1 MWHEQRKQERRIRGM
16 MVDRRRRAE
25 RRRDYWERIRA
36 DPNQFLQ
43 IHGRS
48 IKIHLDPSIAM
59 AADSPATMMPW
70 PGDQKI
76 MIDRFDAR
84 ANLDFIPEYNSKADK
99 KAELSNEEAKE
110 QRLTNYERFKI
121 LIQNE
126 YLSVTEDKF
135 LHTIELEE
143 KYGGKT
149 YQGKKAKDDKK
160 LSSNKVAIGF
170 KYEDSADPELNDAE
184 EDEDSDLDSDEDFDL
199 NLDVTSLDANQ
210 VHEINKIGHHFGLER
225 KDVFKF
231 FTKDYEE
238 QEEIK
243 ANKAREAEK
252 SSTKKSRRRRNKR
265 LRSTEGYVSPT
276 YALKK
281 ESSKSRSRSPSK
293 SSDSESDIGE
303 EKIEF
308 ITSFGGDSDQEK
320 DKKGLDSSSEKDKKS
335 KRKHGPK
342 LKRSRSRD
350 KRRSRSRSRRRRS
363 RSRRS
368 RSRSHDDWVRRRHS
382 RRSRSRSKSRPA
394 RRSSRSISRE
404 RSRIKKLLSRSDS
417 PPAPLLEKKLTKA
430 YTPPPKPNIKLNLT
444 GSGSSSDSSDSDTA
458 DNGGTR

>member
-1 MWHEQRKQERRIRGM
+1 

-135 LHTIELEE
+135 LHTIE
-143 KYGGKT
+143 
-149 YQGKKAKDDKK
+149 
-160 LSSNKVAIGF
+160 
-170 KYEDSADPELNDAE
+170 
-184 EDEDSDLDSDEDFDL
+184 
-199 NLDVTSLDANQ
+199 LDANQ

-382 RRSRSRSKSRPA
+382 QRSRSRSKSRPT

-417 PPAPLLEKKLTKA
+417 PAPLLEKKLTKA
-430 YTPPPKPNIKLNLT
+430 Y
-444 GSGSSSDSSDSDTA
+444 
-458 DNGGTR
+458 